1 LIPGHATAEGTRRFR
16 QRAEASGVERNHFRE
31 FKGLHLTSLGFGT
44 YLGEID
50 RSTDALVEEAFK
62 SSVLSGG
69 INVIDTAINYRL
81 QKAERSIG
89 RALEE
94 LIKEERIQR
103 DELLICT
110 KNGYLSPDGDSNLDL
125 QSYVMQNLM
134 RPGIIQPKDVVQGMH
149 CMTKPYLKDQ
159 LERSLRN
166 LSLDCIDLIY
176 LHNAAESQIAE
187 VGREEFLK
195 RLGQAFEFY
204 EEQRAKGKI
213 QWYGMAT
220 WSCFRVDETKQD
232 YVSLEQVVDTARSVG
247 GDDHAFRFIQ
257 LPFNLEMSEARTL
270 KAQTIM
276 DERVSILEAAHR
288 LGVGVFTSV
297 PLMQGRILHQP
308 SLPRK
313 ENMESPA
320 ITCLQFARSAHISII
335 APLVGQK
342 QSAHTKENLLLAK
355 YPPLTEEE
363 FEETFMAAKADG

>member
-1 LIPGHATAEGTRRFR
+1 MISGYVTAEGTKRFR

-31 FKGLHLTSLGFGT
+31 FKSLHLTSLGLGT
-44 YLGEID
+44 YLGELD
-50 RSTDALVEEAFK
+50 RSTDARVEEALK
-62 SSVLSGG
+62 NSVLSGA

-89 RALEE
+89 RALDE

-110 KNGYLSPDGDSNLDL
+110 KSGYLSPDGDSNLDL

-134 RPGIIQPKDVVQGMH
+134 KPGTIHPKDIVQGVH
-149 CMTKPYLKDQ
+149 CMTRPYLKDQ

-187 VGREEFLK
+187 VGREEFLN
-195 RLGQAFEFY
+195 RLREAFAFY
-204 EEQRAKGKI
+204 EEQRTEGRIK
-213 QWYGMAT
+213 WYGMAT
-220 WSCFRVDETKQD
+220 WTCFRVDETKQD
-232 YVSLEQVVDTARSVG
+232 HVNLEQVVDIARSVG
-247 GDDHAFRFIQ
+247 GNDHAFRFIQ
-257 LPFNLEMSEARTL
+257 LPFNLEMDEARTL

-276 DERVSILEAAHR
+276 DERMSILEAAHR

-297 PLMQGRILHQP
+297 PLLQGRILHSP
-308 SLPRK
+308 SLPRR

-320 ITCLQFARSAHISII
+320 RTCLQFARSAHPSII

-363 FEETFMAAKADG
+363 FDETFTAEKGEG